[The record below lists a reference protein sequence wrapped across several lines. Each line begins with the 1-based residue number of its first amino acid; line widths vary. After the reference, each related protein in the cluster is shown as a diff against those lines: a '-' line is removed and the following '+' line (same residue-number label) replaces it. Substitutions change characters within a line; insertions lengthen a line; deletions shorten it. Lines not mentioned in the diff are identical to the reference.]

1 MTLATVA
8 AEADALLPVETRT
21 PPTDHIPRQREAEHH
36 GPLAG
41 TRGNTN

>member
-8 AEADALLPVETRT
+8 AEADALLPAETRT
-21 PPTDHIPRQREAEHH
+21 PPTDHIPRPRAAEP

-41 TRGNTN
+41 SRGNPN